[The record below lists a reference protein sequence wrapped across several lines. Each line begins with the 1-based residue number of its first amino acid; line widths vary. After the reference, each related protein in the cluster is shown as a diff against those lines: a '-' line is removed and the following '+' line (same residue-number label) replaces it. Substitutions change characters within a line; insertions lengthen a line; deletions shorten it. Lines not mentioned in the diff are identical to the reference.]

1 MKNRYDFIYLFDAQ
15 DANPNGDPDAG
26 NLPRVD
32 TETGQGLITDVC
44 LKRKVRNFVE
54 VVKTEAP
61 NFNIYVQEKGVLI
74 RAHEKAY
81 EAIKEEGKEQ
91 GETKAGKRK
100 GSGEEVAAARNWMC
114 HNFYDI
120 RAFGAVMSLSVNCG
134 QVRGPIQLSFSRSV
148 DPIVVSEHAITRMA
162 VATEKEATAQQGD
175 NRTMGRKFTVPY
187 GLYRTHGFVN
197 PFLADDTGFS
207 EDDLELFFQAL
218 ENAFQFDQ
226 SAARP
231 AGSMA
236 PRALLIFKHEGEG
249 STEEEITRSAKLGR
263 ASSHKLFDRLNIE
276 SFDERPADDGK
287 PPRKFADYANRITF
301 DGKPLDEF
309 VADGGKQND
318 KGHWEKSL
326 GNGITL
332 IRRI

>member
-1 MKNRYDFIYLFDAQ
+1 MNNRYDFIYLFDAQ

-32 TETGQGLITDVC
+32 TESGQGLITDVC

-54 VVKTEAP
+54 VVKKDAP
-61 NFNIYVQEKGVLI
+61 NYDIYVKEKAVLI

-81 EAIKEEGKEQ
+81 QAIKKDGEVQ
-91 GETKAGKRK
+91 SETKAGKRK
-100 GSGEEVAAARNWMC
+100 GSGDEVEAARQWMC
-114 HNFYDI
+114 QNFYDV
-120 RAFGAVMSLSVNCG
+120 RTFGAVMSISVNCG
-134 QVRGPIQLSFSRSV
+134 QVRGPIQLGFSRSV

-162 VATEKEATAQQGD
+162 VATEKEAESQQGD

-187 GLYRTHGFVN
+187 ALYQTHGFVN
-197 PFLADDTGFS
+197 PFLAEQTGFS
-207 EDDLELFFQAL
+207 EDADLELFFQAL

-236 PRALLIFKHEGEG
+236 PRCLLVFRHEGEG
-249 STEEEITRSAKLGR
+249 STEEDVIRSAKLGR
-263 ASSHKLFDRLNIE
+263 APSHTLFDRFKIE
-276 SFDERPADDGK
+276 SFEDTPKEDGK
-287 PPRKFADYANRITF
+287 PPRKFADYVSRISF
-301 DGKPLDEF
+301 DGQPLDDFIKLGESK
-309 VADGGKQND
+309 D
-318 KGHWEKSL
+318 L